1 MRLNYL
7 IDEMCQMNTRV
18 GRIARMT
25 GFAHSPSPSPKA
37 SADKDDASCSSDDNL
52 SVTCSLSFLTKRGSS
67 FGFESSLVLRGRV
80 SIGHF

>member
-1 MRLNYL
+1 
-7 IDEMCQMNTRV
+7 MNTRV

-37 SADKDDASCSSDDNL
+37 STDKDDASCSSDDDL
-52 SVTCSLSFLTKRGSS
+52 SVTCPLSFLTKRGSS